1 MLNVFFYYLL
11 FLYMFSIMVV
21 LHRHSISSL
30 YLSELNSFH
39 LRPFG
44 GHLCKR
50 KGLYLLTENL
60 WVMQLILKQLQS
72 TSPWSIETTV
82 EILNAKGLIKN
93 LHYIFFQFT
102 SVLAKK
108 KRRYLKSLQV
118 SHDEPAPFH
127 PHKSCCCLVMHCHD
141 GQHLSP
147 QSKPGKKMFRK
158 YWSCYLSKRLREG
171 FAYL

>member
-1 MLNVFFYYLL
+1 MHRNWTSSFLNSIAWISNTILTFMLNVFFYYLL

-60 WVMQLILKQLQS
+60 WVMQLILKQPHS

-102 SVLAKK
+102 SILAKK
-108 KRRYLKSLQV
+108 KKKKIFEKS
-118 SHDEPAPFH
+118 SGKPRWT
-127 PHKSCCCLVMHCHD
+127 
-141 GQHLSP
+141 SP
-147 QSKPGKKMFRK
+147 IPPS
-158 YWSCYLSKRLREG
+158 
-171 FAYL
+171 